1 MFALYGF
8 HSGNDFG
15 NKYILKINCNFKPF
29 CFLISWEENTC
40 KKNEIICLSFC
51 FQYPLTNYLDLHAF
65 LNKIKHQKPTVHRV
79 ATASTGHPK
88 KGWSQSE
95 KSLRLTHYIC
105 SNQSWITKHFGS
117 FWLFLSKNIKL
128 RFSSLFRL
136 PFWTNSNIQA
146 HCAPR
151 RNSTKWS
158 PEGRCACEKTTI
170 HIGINLMQGYSLL
183 SYLMY
188 GYITSIL

>member
-1 MFALYGF
+1 MSQWKIQITIFLRGTEIR
-8 HSGNDFG
+8 
-15 NKYILKINCNFKPF
+15 YILKVNCNFKP
-29 CFLISWEENTC
+29 
-40 KKNEIICLSFC
+40 
-51 FQYPLTNYLDLHAF
+51 
-65 LNKIKHQKPTVHRV
+65 LNKLLWSSCLFELIQTSKPTVHRV
-79 ATASTGHPK
+79 ATAPISK

-95 KSLRLTHYIC
+95 KSLSLAHYIC

-117 FWLFLSKNIKL
+117 VWLFLSKNIKL

-136 PFWTNSNIQA
+136 PFWTKSNIQA

-188 GYITSIL
+188 AYITSIL